1 MNIAYVLVVLVF
13 VVGFAIYQKKRI
25 GEFKSANADKN
36 LGSVAA
42 RLGLTVVEGDPSLN
56 LLLFQ
61 QPAGDFERKIRL
73 TGRPYGRPTSFLI
86 FDGQKTNDYLIVR
99 QITHSFG
106 CFLEAQTNVTFP
118 AFEVVLRNPH
128 QYLPPA
134 LELADR
140 PELREV
146 ATGDPQLDA
155 LFVLRALDPRVGPAL
170 IPALRLVR
178 AHQYVHFAGE
188 GNRVWSSMTR
198 MGLPYF
204 GHAPEEVLL
213 ALETAA
219 CGLEGRPAPSRP
231 ATLAA

>member
-1 MNIAYVLVVLVF
+1 MNIAYVLVVIAL
-13 VVGFAIYQKKRI
+13 VVGFALYQKKRM
-25 GEFKSANADKN
+25 GEFKAANADKN

-42 RLGLTVVEGDPSLN
+42 RLGMTVVEGDPNLN

-73 TGRPYGRPTSFLI
+73 AGQPYGRPTSFLL
-86 FDGQKTNDYLIVR
+86 FDGKKTNDYVIVR
-99 QITHSFG
+99 KITQSFG

-134 LELADR
+134 LEFADR

-146 ATGDPQLDA
+146 TTGNPQLDA
-155 LFVLRALDPRVGPAL
+155 RFVIRSIDPRVGPAL
-170 IPALRLVR
+170 IPALSVVR
-178 AHQYVHFAGE
+178 EHQYVHFAGD
-188 GNRVWSSMTR
+188 GSRVWSSMPR

-204 GHAPEEVLL
+204 GYAPEEVLL
-213 ALETAA
+213 ALESAA